1 MGPSYRNPP
10 VVYIGK
16 SGDILGLVPPKRTA
30 IDIDGVF
37 RYLRTDLGKVEKALV
52 SCLRSPVPLIPVV
65 GRHITLSGGKRL
77 RPAVLLLTADACG
90 YRGPRRTV
98 MSVVT
103 EYMHT
108 ATLLH
113 DDVVDLGTMRRG
125 KPSANVV
132 FGNSVSILVGDF
144 LFARASQ
151 LMTED
156 GDIDVLGIYARTLVS
171 LSEGEVLQLM
181 RTRDPGITEEEY
193 LAVVF
198 CKTASLIAAAS
209 ETGAVLAGAD
219 PATRRAM
226 FRYGRAV
233 GIAFQLVDDI
243 LDYTGTEKELG
254 KRPLQDLREGKVTL
268 PLIHALRVAG
278 RVERERA
285 RAVLAKK
292 VLSGG
297 DVDFLAGLVDRHG
310 GISFASARAREFV
323 RRGKRHLSR
332 LPDSPAREFLRV
344 LSDYVVS
351 RSG

>member
-1 MGPSYRNPP
+1 MPAR
-10 VVYIGK
+10 
-16 SGDILGLVPPKRTA
+16 RTT

-37 RYLRTDLGKVEKALV
+37 RYLRSDLRKVEKALV
-52 SCLRSPVPLIPVV
+52 SNLRSPVPLIPVV
-65 GRHITLSGGKRL
+65 GKHITLSGGKRV
-77 RPAVLLLTADACG
+77 RPAILHLAADACG

-113 DDVVDLGTMRRG
+113 DDVVDLGTVRRG

-156 GDIDVLGIYARTLVS
+156 GDLDVLGIYARTLVF

-193 LAVVF
+193 LTVVF

-209 ETGAVLAGAD
+209 ETGAVLADAD

-226 FRYGRAV
+226 FGFGRAV
-233 GIAFQLVDDI
+233 GIAFQLVDDV
-243 LDYTGTEKELG
+243 LDFTGTEKELG
-254 KRPLQDLREGKVTL
+254 KPPLQDLREGKVTL
-268 PLIHALRVAG
+268 PLIHALRTAG
-278 RVERERA
+278 RGDRELA
-285 RAVLAKK
+285 RAALTKK
-292 VLSGG
+292 RLSAR
-297 DVDFLAGLVDRHG
+297 DVAFLEDLVCRQD
-310 GISFASARAREFV
+310 GIGYASARAREFV
-323 RRGKRHLSR
+323 RRGKRLLSR
-332 LPDSPAREFLRV
+332 LPATPAREALLA

-351 RSG
+351 RSA

>member
-1 MGPSYRNPP
+1 M
-10 VVYIGK
+10 
-16 SGDILGLVPPKRTA
+16 A
-30 IDIDGVF
+30 
-37 RYLRTDLGKVEKALV
+37 
-52 SCLRSPVPLIPVV
+52 
-65 GRHITLSGGKRL
+65 
-77 RPAVLLLTADACG
+77 
-90 YRGPRRTV
+90 
-98 MSVVT
+98 VVT

-113 DDVVDLGTMRRG
+113 DDVVDLGTVRRG
-125 KPSANVV
+125 KPAANIL

-181 RTRDPGITEEEY
+181 KTRDAGMTEEEY
-193 LAVVF
+193 LTVVF

-219 PATRRAM
+219 PAVRKAM
-226 FRYGRAV
+226 FGFGKSI

-268 PLIHALRVAG
+268 PLLHALREADAG
-278 RVERERA
+278 DRERA
-285 RAVLAKK
+285 RRALAKK
-292 VLSGG
+292 EPAERDVAFLSR
-297 DVDFLAGLVDRHG
+297 LVDRSG
-310 GISFASARAREFV
+310 GIAYAASRARSHV
-323 RRGKRHLSR
+323 RRGKRYLEA
-332 LPDSPAREFLRV
+332 LPDCRAREALAT
-344 LSDYVVS
+344 LSDYVAS
-351 RSG
+351 RTA

>member
-1 MGPSYRNPP
+1 
-10 VVYIGK
+10 
-16 SGDILGLVPPKRTA
+16 VPARRTT

-37 RYLRTDLGKVEKALV
+37 RYLRSDLRKVEKALV
-52 SCLRSPVPLIPVV
+52 SHLRSPVPLIPVV
-65 GRHITLSGGKRL
+65 GKHITLSGGKRI
-77 RPAVLLLTADACG
+77 RPAILLLAADACG

-113 DDVVDLGTMRRG
+113 DDVVDLGAVRRG

-144 LFARASQ
+144 FFARASQ

-156 GDIDVLGIYARTLVS
+156 GDIDVLGIYAGTLVS

-181 RTRDPGITEEEY
+181 RTRDPDITEEEY

-198 CKTASLIAAAS
+198 CKTASLIAAAG
-209 ETGAVLAGAD
+209 ETGAVLAGAS
-219 PATRRAM
+219 PATRKAM
-226 FRYGRAV
+226 FGFGKAV

-243 LDYTGTEKELG
+243 LDFTGTEKALG
-254 KRPLQDLREGKVTL
+254 KRPHQDLREGKVTL
-268 PLIHALRVAG
+268 PLIHALRVAS
-278 RVERERA
+278 RRERERA

-292 VLSGG
+292 ALSPG
-297 DVDFLAGLVDRHG
+297 DVSFLAGMVARHD
-310 GISFASARAREFV
+310 GIGYAAAKARGFI
-323 RRGKRHLSR
+323 RRGKRLLSR
-332 LPDSPAREFLRV
+332 LPESPARDALLT

-351 RSG
+351 RTA

>member
-1 MGPSYRNPP
+1 MVDTR
-10 VVYIGK
+10 K
-16 SGDILGLVPPKRTA
+16 SGTILGIVPARKTA
-30 IDIDGVF
+30 TDIDGVF
-37 RYLRTDLGKVEKALV
+37 RYLRRDMRKVERALV
-52 SCLRSPVPLIPVV
+52 SCLKSPVPLIPVV
-65 GRHITLSGGKRL
+65 GKHITLSGGKRI
-77 RPAVLLLTADACG
+77 RPAVVLLSAEACG

-113 DDVVDLGTMRRG
+113 DDVVDLGTIRRG
-125 KPSANVV
+125 KPAANVV

-171 LSEGEVLQLM
+171 LSEGEVLQLT
-181 RTRDPGITEEEY
+181 RTRDAGITEEEY
-193 LAVVF
+193 LTVVF
-198 CKTASLIAAAS
+198 SKTASLIAAAS

-226 FRYGRAV
+226 FGFGKAV

-243 LDYTGTEKELG
+243 LDYTGTEKALG

-268 PLIHALRVAG
+268 PLIHALRGAD
-278 RVERERA
+278 RRERERT
-285 RAVLAKK
+285 RAVLGKK
-292 VLSGG
+292 KRSGG
-297 DVDFLAGLVDRHG
+297 DVAFLAGLVSRHG
-310 GISFASARAREFV
+310 GIAYTAARAREFV
-323 RRGKRHLSR
+323 RRGKGYLAR
-332 LPDSPAREFLRV
+332 LPDSPARESLRI
-344 LSDYVVS
+344 LSDYVAS
-351 RSG
+351 RSA

>member
-1 MGPSYRNPP
+1 M
-10 VVYIGK
+10 VYTGK
-16 SGDILGLVPPKRTA
+16 SGNIVGIAPGRRRI
-30 IDIDGVF
+30 IDTDAVF
-37 RYLRTDLGKVEKALV
+37 RYLSRDLRTVERALV
-52 SCLRSPVPLIPVV
+52 SHLKSPVPLIPVV
-65 GRHITLSGGKRL
+65 GKHITLSGGKRV
-77 RPAVLLLTADACG
+77 RPAILLLTADACG

-113 DDVVDLGTMRRG
+113 DDVVDTGTVRRG

-132 FGNSVSILVGDF
+132 FGNSVSVLVGDF

-156 GDIDVLGIYARTLVS
+156 GDLDVLGIYARTLVY

-181 RTRDPGITEEEY
+181 RTRDPGITEKEH

-198 CKTASLIAAAS
+198 CKTASLIAAAA

-219 PATRRAM
+219 RATRKAM
-226 FRYGRAV
+226 SGFGKSV

-243 LDYTGTEKELG
+243 LDFTGTEKSLG

-268 PLIHALRVAG
+268 PLLHALREAK
-278 RVERERA
+278 EADRERA
-285 RAVLAKK
+285 RR
-292 VLSGG
+292 VLSKKEPG
-297 DVDFLAGLVDRHG
+297 DRDVAFLAGLVARHD
-310 GISFASARAREFV
+310 GIGYAATRAREYV
-323 RRGKRHLSR
+323 RRGKRFLEP
-332 LPDSPAREFLRV
+332 LPDSPARAYLLA
-344 LSDYVVS
+344 LSDYVAS
-351 RSG
+351 RTN

>member
-1 MGPSYRNPP
+1 MAPSYRTPP

-16 SGDILGLVPPKRTA
+16 SGDILGIVPGRRA
-30 IDIDGVF
+30 NIDIDGVF
-37 RYLRTDLGKVEKALV
+37 RYLSRDLRTVERALA
-52 SCLRSPVPLIPVV
+52 SHLASPVPIIPVV
-65 GRHITLSGGKRL
+65 GKHITLSGGKRV
-77 RPAVLLLTADACG
+77 RPAILLLTADACG

-151 LMTED
+151 LMTDD

-181 RTRDPGITEEEY
+181 RARDPGITEGEY
-193 LAVVF
+193 LTVVF
-198 CKTASLIAAAS
+198 CKTSSLIAAAS

-226 FRYGRAV
+226 FGFGKAV

-243 LDYTGTEKELG
+243 LDYTGTERELG
-254 KRPLQDLREGKVTL
+254 KMPLQALREGKVTL
-268 PLIHALRVAG
+268 PLIHALRVSG
-278 RVERERA
+278 RAERERA
-285 RAVLAKK
+285 KAVLAKK
-292 VLSGG
+292 KLSAGE
-297 DVDFLAGLVDRHG
+297 VEFLAGVVKRHD
-310 GISFASARAREFV
+310 GIAFASARAREFV
-323 RRGKRHLSR
+323 RRGRRYLSL
-332 LPDSPAREFLRV
+332 LPDSPARDSLRV

-351 RSG
+351 RSA

>member
-1 MGPSYRNPP
+1 M
-10 VVYIGK
+10 
-16 SGDILGLVPPKRTA
+16 A

-37 RYLRTDLGKVEKALV
+37 RYLGRDLRKVERALV
-52 SCLRSPVPLIPVV
+52 THLKSSVPLIPIV
-65 GRHITLSGGKRL
+65 GKHITLSGGKRI
-77 RPAVLLLTADACG
+77 RPSILLLCADACG

-98 MSVVT
+98 MAVVT

-113 DDVVDLGTMRRG
+113 DDVVDLGTVRRG
-125 KPSANVV
+125 KPAANVL

-181 RTRDPGITEEEY
+181 KTRDAGITEEEY
-193 LAVVF
+193 LTVVF

-226 FRYGRAV
+226 FGFGKSI

-268 PLIHALRVAG
+268 PLLHALREADATD
-278 RVERERA
+278 RERA
-285 RAVLAKK
+285 RRVLAKK
-292 VLSGG
+292 EPAERDVAFLSG
-297 DVDFLAGLVDRHG
+297 LVARNG
-310 GISFASARAREFV
+310 GIAYAGSRALTHI
-323 RRGKRHLSR
+323 RRGKRFLAV
-332 LPDSPAREFLRV
+332 LPDCPAREALV
-344 LSDYVVS
+344 ALSDYVAS
-351 RSG
+351 RTA